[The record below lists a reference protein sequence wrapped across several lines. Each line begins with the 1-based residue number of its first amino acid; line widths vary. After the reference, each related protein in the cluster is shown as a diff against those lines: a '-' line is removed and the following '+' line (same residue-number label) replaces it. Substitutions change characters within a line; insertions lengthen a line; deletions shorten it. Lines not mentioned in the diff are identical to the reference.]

1 MKILYFYFALFIL
14 ILSSCDNK
22 KDEFINNLEST
33 IEFISQNQDSLT
45 SEILEVYNEDVDS
58 EIIGLK
64 ENQFSIYKSE
74 MSNEEIEKVN
84 LLFGKYNDLKNN
96 IQVEEFITELESIVE
111 FVSQSIDSLTITMD
125 GVLSDNRTIESY
137 NSQINSLKENKFLIF
152 RSKMT
157 NEEIEKV
164 NLLFGRYDALKIR
177 IHMKQIKNKFTDGL
191 VQGAN
196 LLNELFSK

>member
-1 MKILYFYFALFIL
+1 
-14 ILSSCDNK
+14 
-22 KDEFINNLEST
+22 
-33 IEFISQNQDSLT
+33 
-45 SEILEVYNEDVDS
+45 
-58 EIIGLK
+58 
-64 ENQFSIYKSE
+64 

-111 FVSQSIDSLTITMD
+111 FVSQNIDSLTITMD

-196 LLNELFSK
+196 LINELFSK

>member
-96 IQVEEFITELESIVE
+96 IQVEEFITELESVVE
-111 FVSQSIDSLTITMD
+111 FVSQNIDSLTITMD

>member
-84 LLFGKYNDLKNN
+84 LLFGKYNDLRNN
-96 IQVEEFITELESIVE
+96 IQVEEFINELESIVE
-111 FVSQSIDSLTITMD
+111 FVSQNIDSLTITMD

>member
-111 FVSQSIDSLTITMD
+111 FVSQNIDSLTITMD